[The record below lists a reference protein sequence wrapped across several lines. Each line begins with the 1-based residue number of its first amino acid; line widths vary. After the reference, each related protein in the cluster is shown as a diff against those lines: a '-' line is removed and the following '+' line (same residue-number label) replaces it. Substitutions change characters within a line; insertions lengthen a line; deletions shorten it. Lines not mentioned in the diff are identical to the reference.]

1 MKTNIYVPDRINV
14 GYQNRKDTYT
24 GKLAYVIYFDQK
36 GKLRKET
43 SWQSWRDEKLG
54 NDIFTNEPTEGFVIN
69 KKTGGIEE
77 SWGWDVRK
85 TYARVY
91 DPRGFEFEI
100 TIPNLLWILECC
112 NCIKGKGLEGQ
123 FVYGWDGKELVL
135 VPVDSPDYKAIQE
148 KTRVVVENTFVKP
161 SELVIGYTYEKLD
174 GSQYVYMGK
183 AQYWIKEYNHQQYT
197 YNLLT
202 HKNVYINRYAKPVD
216 DTWKRNPSNPYD
228 NNKLVR
234 FVPTEVRY
242 WFVKVG
248 KTEDGAP
255 WESID
260 CVDCWKSAN
269 RKFAKCVSTD
279 TSRYNQCLKKLNST
293 ISYSPID
300 FEKSRI
306 VQMTFEQ
313 FQKALTKCYPDLY
326 HIEDGQLQ
334 YVPIYRS
341 GHKWIASRISNGYSA
356 EHDDLFKFYQEIKPA
371 YGEEYCISGEL
382 YRRYGHEE

>member
-43 SWQSWRDEKLG
+43 SWQSWRDESLG
-54 NDIFTNEPTEGFVIN
+54 NDVFTNEPTEGFVIN
-69 KKTGGIEE
+69 KKTGGVEE

-148 KTRVVVENTFVKP
+148 KTKVVVENTFVKP

-174 GSQYVYMGK
+174 GSQWVYMGK
-183 AQYWIKEYNHQQYT
+183 SPYFYKESNYQKELGDTWHRNPANPHDNNFVVRYVATKEQYWFIRVKKPDGAYSWERDT
-197 YNLLT
+197 YIDHWST
-202 HKNVYINRYAKPVD
+202 VNR
-216 DTWKRNPSNPYD
+216 
-228 NNKLVR
+228 KLVKCIS
-234 FVPTEVRY
+234 TN
-242 WFVKVG
+242 
-248 KTEDGAP
+248 TD
-255 WESID
+255 S
-260 CVDCWKSAN
+260 
-269 RKFAKCVSTD
+269 FADLQKMINAHD
-279 TSRYNQCLKKLNST
+279 H
-293 ISYSPID
+293 YSPID
-300 FEKSRI
+300 FEKGKI
-306 VQMTFEQ
+306 IPMTFDHFKQ
-313 FQKALTKCYPDLY
+313 MFMLNYPYVYINRDNQLISINF
-326 HIEDGQLQ
+326 HKGQNDM
-334 YVPIYRS
+334 
-341 GHKWIASRISNGYSA
+341 WIAYGGCNMIVDPRNMYEAYQKLCPVYS
-356 EHDDLFKFYQEIKPA
+356 
-371 YGEEYCISGEL
+371 EEYCISGEL
-382 YRRYGHEE
+382 HRRYGYEK